1 MAPASSDNKM
11 TYRFLGNSGL
21 LVSKLSLGSWMDVS
35 DKYTADAWYH
45 MMKLAFENGVNFF
58 DNAEAYGGGVAEKNM
73 GVAIKKG
80 IEEGTWSREDL
91 VITTKIFFGAG
102 AFGSLMGP
110 NEQGLSRKHI
120 IEGTKASLKRLDQDY
135 VDVIFCHRPEPYTPI
150 EETVRAMNYVIEQGW
165 AFYWGTSQWSSAQLI
180 EACEIADRLGLIR
193 PIVEQTIY
201 SILDRSKVDFEYV
214 DLYKKYKLG
223 LTTWSPLAFGALTG
237 KYSAGTPEG
246 SRMADPFFKN
256 ASPDFAERVKKADK
270 LKPVADKLGISLAE
284 LALAW
289 CVSNENVSTVMI
301 GAKTL
306 AQLEQNLKALAAVEK
321 ITPEIKA
328 EIDSLVPFVPE
339 LSKPDGLVLVRA
351 RHL

>member
-1 MAPASSDNKM
+1 
-11 TYRFLGNSGL
+11 
-21 LVSKLSLGSWMDVS
+21 
-35 DKYTADAWYH
+35 
-45 MMKLAFENGVNFF
+45 
-58 DNAEAYGGGVAEKNM
+58 
-73 GVAIKKG
+73 
-80 IEEGTWSREDL
+80 
-91 VITTKIFFGAG
+91 
-102 AFGSLMGP
+102 
-110 NEQGLSRKHI
+110 
-120 IEGTKASLKRLDQDY
+120 
-135 VDVIFCHRPEPYTPI
+135 
-150 EETVRAMNYVIEQGW
+150 
-165 AFYWGTSQWSSAQLI
+165 
-180 EACEIADRLGLIR
+180 
-193 PIVEQTIY
+193 
-201 SILDRSKVDFEYV
+201 
-214 DLYKKYKLG
+214 
-223 LTTWSPLAFGALTG
+223 
-237 KYSAGTPEG
+237 
-246 SRMADPFFKN
+246 MADPFFKN